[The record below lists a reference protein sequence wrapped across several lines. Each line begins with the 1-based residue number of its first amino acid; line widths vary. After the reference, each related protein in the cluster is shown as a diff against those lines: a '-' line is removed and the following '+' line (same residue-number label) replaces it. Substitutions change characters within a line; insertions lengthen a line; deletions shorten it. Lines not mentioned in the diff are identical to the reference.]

1 VVISGAGAGIF
12 SSHRRGLAAVGA
24 EVVAAQDNDPARVE
38 QAGAELACSAYT
50 DLGRMLAEVPADL
63 AVVLAPHPHHCPIAV
78 ECLRSGLH
86 VLVEKP
92 VAVTVGEGDLM
103 VAEAERAGR
112 LLAVGFQR
120 RSSPEV
126 RAARRLVAGGG
137 LGRLQRADVL
147 ATWTRRTS
155 YFAQGSWRGT
165 WRGEGGGVLINQGQH
180 DLDLLCLLAGLPA
193 RVVAWTGNRAHRTET
208 EDSVLA
214 LAEWPG
220 GATGSIRMSTAE
232 VDEPRRI
239 ELTGTAGRLR
249 LAPGRLEHWRHHV
262 DFDRYAAD
270 LEADPYEQPASDHEV
285 VALEDAVDEHVA
297 LYRNLVAAIAG
308 REPLLAAA
316 ASALAPLELANA
328 LSSAAATGGEVR
340 LPIDRAAYAALLE
353 ERRAGVPT

>member
-1 VVISGAGAGIF
+1 VQNRDRERVDQ
-12 SSHRRGLAAVGA
+12 
-24 EVVAAQDNDPARVE
+24 VASALGCP
-38 QAGAELACSAYT
+38 AYT

-63 AVVLAPHPHHCPIAV
+63 AVVLAPHPYHCPIAV

-92 VAVTVGEGDLM
+92 LAVTAGEGDLM

-120 RSSPEV
+120 RGSPEV
-126 RAARRLVAGGG
+126 LAARRLVADGG

-193 RVVAWTGNRAHRTET
+193 RVVAWTSSRAHRTET

-220 GATGSIRMSTAE
+220 GGTGSIRMSTAE

-239 ELTGTAGRLR
+239 ELAGTAGRLR
-249 LAPGRLEHWRHHV
+249 LAPGRLERWRHQ

-270 LEADPYEQPASDHEV
+270 PQADPYEQPASEHQVE
-285 VALEDAVDEHVA
+285 ALGEAVDEHVA
-297 LYRNLVAAIAG
+297 LYQNLVAAIAG
-308 REPLLAAA
+308 RVPLLATA
-316 ASALAPLELANA
+316 ASALAALELANA
-328 LSSAAATGGEVR
+328 LILSAATGGEVR
-340 LPIDRAAYAALLE
+340 LPLDRAAYAAFLE
-353 ERRAGVPT
+353 ERRTEVPA